1 MLFHR
6 LLTSFMLIVGH
17 MAPAAGD
24 GTGHPALTIV
34 GWFCLLPWL
43 ESVAD
48 SVAPDGYHLV
58 REAAQAPPAAIREV
72 AQNDHTLAT
81 TQDERAGAGT
91 AEPSP
96 RCDEPARLFHA

>member
-1 MLFHR
+1 MLTLGR
-6 LLTSFMLIVGH
+6 
-17 MAPAAGD
+17 MASAAGD
-24 GTGHPALTIV
+24 GTALPALTIA

-72 AQNDHTLAT
+72 AQNDNTLAT
-81 TQDERAGAGT
+81 TQDERADAGT
-91 AEPSP
+91 AEPLP
-96 RCDEPARLFHA
+96 RCDEPARLFHGARSDSSSR